1 MGGFVVEH
9 KGWRWL
15 EWISL
20 MLSAITIVATMGMRE
35 THKRTLL
42 ERRAKKRG
50 LKVAG
55 DSQIS
60 TAHALRSMLRDA
72 MFRPLVML
80 GTEPIVSF
88 LSLYIG
94 FNFAVLY
101 GFFASLQLV
110 FQEVYDFKPHETGLT
125 FLSLA
130 IGATLATITCLVMD
144 KLIYQKKHQQ
154 LMKQGIKKVPPEYRL
169 YPAMVGSI
177 GVVVSLFWFAWT
189 ARRGI
194 SWASPVVALIPFNWG
209 NLCVFTSAAIFLIDC
224 YGPRY
229 GASSIAA
236 NGFVRYMFAMAF
248 PLFIIPSKFLPMV
261 VSIAKN

>member
-1 MGGFVVEH
+1 
-9 KGWRWL
+9 
-15 EWISL
+15 
-20 MLSAITIVATMGMRE
+20 MLSAITIVASLGMRE
-35 THKRTLL
+35 THKRILL

-55 DSQIS
+55 DSNIS
-60 TAHALRSMLRDA
+60 TVREFQTLLRDA
-72 MFRPLVML
+72 MLRPLVL
-80 GTEPIVSF
+80 LATEPIVSF

-110 FQEVYDFKPHETGLT
+110 FQEVYGFQPHETGLT

-130 IGATLATITCLVMD
+130 IGATLATVTCLIMD

-154 LMKQGIKKVPPEYRL
+154 LTKQGVKKVPPEYRL

-194 SWASPVVALIPFNWG
+194 SWAAPVVALIPFNWG
-209 NLCVFTSAAIFLIDC
+209 NLCIFTSAAIFLLDC
-224 YGPRY
+224 YGPKY

-236 NGFVRYMFAMAF
+236 NGFVRYLLAMAF
-248 PLFIIPSKFLPMV
+248 PLFIIPSEPPSPSVPLDCQTN
-261 VSIAKN
+261 VSQCTTI